1 MDVPSQFL
9 IEVNKIC
16 DSVETMIDTTLGYSE
31 HCYQQLL
38 RQLLERAGFFCE
50 TEAPVYFKTKGPN
63 PINFGWG
70 RIDILVPG
78 EKEVVIIELKAN
90 VKYSIKAEQQLKRY
104 LLHYPTKLKKT
115 GLLMC
120 FNTDRRVPCL
130 INIIR

>member
-1 MDVPSQFL
+1 MEASSEFVTK
-9 IEVNKIC
+9 INKIC
-16 DSVETMIDTTLGYSE
+16 DSVETMVDTDLGYSE
-31 HCYQQLL
+31 SCYQQLL

-90 VKYSIKAEQQLKRY
+90 VKYTFKAEQQLKRY

-115 GLLMC
+115 GILLC
-120 FNTDRRVPCL
+120 FNATDRLACLKRV
-130 INIIR
+130 IR